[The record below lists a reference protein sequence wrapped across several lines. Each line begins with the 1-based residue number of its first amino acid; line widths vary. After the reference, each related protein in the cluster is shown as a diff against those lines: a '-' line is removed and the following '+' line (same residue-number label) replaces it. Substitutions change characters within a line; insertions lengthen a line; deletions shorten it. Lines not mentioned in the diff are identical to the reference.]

1 MHPQT
6 SEEAQRK
13 VEFVTTETA
22 CDRRKLTVCLTLT
35 YATRMLTRSALIY
48 LSRQEGLKDFAA
60 RFKLFKKLTT
70 RFVAGETIDE
80 ATAFIREM
88 NTDGCSASFDHLNES
103 VANPAEAEQ
112 EVAEYLQILNRID
125 ETGINSNVSIKLTQ
139 FGLELDPELAYK
151 NARAVVA
158 DAARRGNFVRV
169 DMEGSNVTQVTLD
182 IFKRLRAEF
191 ELNDVGIVLQ
201 SYLRRTY
208 ADAQELIKL
217 PARIRI
223 CKGAYNE
230 PPEVSFPDKN
240 DVDESYV
247 RVMRLLL
254 SSGIYHGIA
263 THDPRMIE
271 ATIDFSK
278 KEGIPKEAFEF
289 QMLYGV
295 RRDLQRQLA
304 KDGYNMRIYVPY
316 GKHWYPYFMRR
327 LAERPANIWFVF
339 KNLLKG

>member
-1 MHPQT
+1 
-6 SEEAQRK
+6 
-13 VEFVTTETA
+13 
-22 CDRRKLTVCLTLT
+22 
-35 YATRMLTRSALIY
+35 MLSRSALIY
-48 LSRQEGLKDFAA
+48 LSRHEGLKEFAA
-60 RFKLFKKLTT
+60 HFRLFKKLTT

-80 ATAFIREM
+80 AVAAIREL
-88 NTDGCSASFDHLNES
+88 NAEGCTASFDHLNES
-103 VANPAEAEQ
+103 VASPAEAEA
-112 EVAEYLQILNRID
+112 EVKEYLEILARID
-125 ETGINSNVSIKLTQ
+125 ETGIKSNVSIKLTQ

-151 NARAVVA
+151 NARVIVA

-169 DMEGSNVTQVTLD
+169 DMEASSVTQLTID

-191 ELNDVGIVLQ
+191 GLNDVGIVLQ
-201 SYLRRTY
+201 SYLRRTHD
-208 ADAQELIKL
+208 DAQELLKL

-230 PPEVSFPDKN
+230 PPEVAFPGKKDTDAN
-240 DVDESYV
+240 YI
-247 RVMRLLL
+247 RVMQLLL

-263 THDPRMIE
+263 THDPKMIE
-271 ATIDFSK
+271 ATIEFANR
-278 KEGIPKEAFEF
+278 EGIGKDAFEF

-304 KDGYNMRIYVPY
+304 KDGYNMRVYVPY

-327 LAERPANIWFVF
+327 LAERPANVWFVL

>member
-1 MHPQT
+1 
-6 SEEAQRK
+6 
-13 VEFVTTETA
+13 
-22 CDRRKLTVCLTLT
+22 
-35 YATRMLTRSALIY
+35 MLTRSALIY
-48 LSRQEGLKDFAA
+48 LSRHEGLKDFAA
-60 RFKLFKKLTT
+60 RFQLFKKLTT

-80 ATAFIREM
+80 AVAFIREL
-88 NTDGCSASFDHLNES
+88 NADGCSASFDHLNES
-103 VANPAEAEQ
+103 VANPVEAEQ
-112 EVAEYLQILNRID
+112 EVAEYLQVLSSID
-125 ETGINSNVSIKLTQ
+125 ETGINSNASIKLTQ

-151 NARAVVA
+151 NARAVVT
-158 DAARRGNFVRV
+158 DGARRGNFVRV
-169 DMEGSNVTQVTLD
+169 DMEASSVTQVTIE

-208 ADAQELIKL
+208 ADAQELVKL

-230 PPEVSFPDKN
+230 PPEVAFPDKK
-240 DVDESYV
+240 DVDENYV
-247 RVMRLLL
+247 RVMQLLL

-263 THDPRMIE
+263 THDPKMIE
-271 ATIDFSK
+271 ATVEFSK

-304 KDGYNMRIYVPY
+304 KDGYNMRVYVPY

-327 LAERPANIWFVF
+327 LAERPANIWFVL
-339 KNLLKG
+339 KNLFKG

>member
-1 MHPQT
+1 
-6 SEEAQRK
+6 
-13 VEFVTTETA
+13 
-22 CDRRKLTVCLTLT
+22 
-35 YATRMLTRSALIY
+35 MLTRSALIY
-48 LSRQEGLKDFAA
+48 LSRQEGLKEFAA
-60 RFKLFKKLTT
+60 RFRLFKKLTT

-80 ATAFIREM
+80 AVAAIREL
-88 NTDGCSASFDHLNES
+88 NAERCSASFDHLNES
-103 VANPAEAEQ
+103 VANPAEAEA
-112 EVAEYLQILNRID
+112 EVKEYLQILNRIG

-139 FGLELDPELAYK
+139 FGLELDPEVAYR
-151 NARAVVA
+151 NARTVVE
-158 DAARRGNFVRV
+158 DAARRENFVRV
-169 DMEGSNVTQVTLD
+169 DMEGSNVTQVTID

-191 ELNDVGIVLQ
+191 GLNDVGIVLQ

-208 ADAQELIKL
+208 ADAQELVRL

-230 PPEVSFPDKN
+230 PPEVAFPDKK
-240 DVDESYV
+240 DVDENYV
-247 RVMRLLL
+247 RVMQLLL

-263 THDPRMIE
+263 THDPKMID
-271 ATIDFSK
+271 ATIAFSQR
-278 KEGIPKEAFEF
+278 EGIAKTAFEF

-304 KDGYNMRIYVPY
+304 KDGYKMRVYVPY